1 MGRLYY
7 TLVPKKN
14 PINKEVK
21 YYAVVKNYTPVSKT
35 QVIEL
40 AEKNS
45 NINRTVLEAVWK
57 AWQRAMAN
65 YFTRGH
71 NVQLWPLGSFYG
83 VLKSSGALSAD
94 EFSAS
99 HIKSYKMAFVAS
111 PQLKRAALKANMS
124 FLRYTPEP
132 KDGGEEDGTA

>member
-1 MGRLYY
+1 MGTLYY
-7 TLVPKKN
+7 QVVPKKN

-21 YYAVVKNYTPVSKT
+21 YYAQVKNYTPIDKVKI
-35 QVIEL
+35 IEL

-45 NINRTVLEAVWK
+45 NINRTVLEAVWS
-57 AWQRAMAN
+57 AWERAMAN

-83 VLKSSGALSAD
+83 VIKSSGALAYD
-94 EFSAS
+94 EFSTS
-99 HIKSYKMAFVAS
+99 YIKSYKLAFVAS

-132 KDGGEEDGTA
+132 KDGGE